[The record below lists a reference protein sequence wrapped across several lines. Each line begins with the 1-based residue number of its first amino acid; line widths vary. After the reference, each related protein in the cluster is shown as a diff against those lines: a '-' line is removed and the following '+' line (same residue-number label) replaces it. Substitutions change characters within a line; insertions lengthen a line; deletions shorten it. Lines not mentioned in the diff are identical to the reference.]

1 MARFNVGATRQQ
13 PLLLIGAGHAHVVTM
28 RRWAQAGWRA
38 PAGSMLVSTEPYA
51 WYSGMMPGLMA
62 GRFEERD
69 CRIDMRPLCGAC
81 GVELTIGSVCSL
93 SAERREAR
101 LEDGR
106 TLSGGIVSLNVGSA
120 PPLPHRHDASI
131 ALVPAKPF
139 PLVIGA
145 WKQWQTGR
153 PGRVTVLGGG
163 AAAFELAMALNASL
177 PDTSLTL
184 ISGSELL
191 SGHSDVT
198 RKRARSL
205 LARYDIRLIEG
216 RHVTRVVGD
225 ELFDSDDVIDR
236 TDALTVATGAGAHP
250 WPCQSGLA
258 CDEHGFVRIDSTLR
272 SLSHPDI
279 FATGDCATLPRTP
292 HAGVYA
298 VRQGEVLADNLIAAV
313 SASNPKRYH
322 PQPRALALLSTGDG
336 KALLS
341 YGPVG
346 VHGRLPGLWKDHL
359 DTAFVR
365 PKS

>member
-1 MARFNVGATRQQ
+1 MVSFDAVASRQQ
-13 PLLLIGAGHAHVVTM
+13 SLLMIGGGHAHLVAL
-28 RRWAQAGWRA
+28 RRWARAGWRA
-38 PAGSMLVSTEPYA
+38 PADSVLVSTEAYA

-69 CRIDMRPLCGAC
+69 CRIDMRPLCDAC
-81 GVELTIGSVCSL
+81 GVKLVIGSVSGL
-93 SAERREAR
+93 DAERHEAR
-101 LEDGR
+101 LSDGS
-106 TLSGGIVSLNVGSA
+106 TLRGGIVSMNVGSA
-120 PPLPHRHDASI
+120 PPLPHCSEASI

-139 PLVIGA
+139 PILVDA
-145 WKQWQTGR
+145 WKRWQASKPER
-153 PGRVTVLGGG
+153 ISVLGGG

-177 PDTSLTL
+177 PATTLTL
-184 ISGSELL
+184 ISGSQLL
-191 SGHSDVT
+191 SGHSAAT

-205 LARYDIRLIEG
+205 LASYGISLIEG

-225 ELFDSDDVIDR
+225 ALFDSDDLIDR
-236 TDALTVATGAGAHP
+236 TDALAVATGAGAHP
-250 WPCQSGLA
+250 WPCQSALA

-272 SLSHPDI
+272 SLSHPSV

-298 VRQGEVLADNLIAAV
+298 VRQGEVLANNLIAAL
-313 SASNPKRYH
+313 SASSMKRYH

-359 DTAFVR
+359 DTTFVR
-365 PKS
+365 